1 MAIRRRRFLAGLGA
15 AGAAA
20 SVGPFFHIRP
30 ARADKGELV
39 VVSWGGDYDEAVR
52 DIVGVPF
59 EKATGI
65 KVKFDTPPENAKVK
79 AMVEAK
85 NVAWD
90 VLLTDIPA
98 VLSLVKDKL
107 LEPMDYAALD
117 AKIVGAIPKELR
129 HPYAVGQRIYAFNI
143 VYNTSSFPK
152 GKQPQSWA
160 DVWDAKKF
168 PGGRTFNFRGGIAPQ
183 LEVALLAEGVP
194 MDKLYPLDVERSWK
208 SMDRL
213 KPLVS
218 KWYVS
223 HAEAIQLIAA
233 GEAVVG
239 CTIGSRATSA
249 RKAGAPGDVDYN
261 EGKVSPDNWCVVK
274 GTANRKAAL
283 DFINFALDAKRQAEV
298 SKRVPY
304 GPSNKDAFAHLSP
317 AEAADLN
324 TAPENIGKQFWWD
337 VAWWGKPG
345 ADGKTE
351 RDRQAERYAQW
362 MVKG

>member
-1 MAIRRRRFLAGLGA
+1 MAIRRRRFLAGL
-15 AGAAA
+15 GAAA

-39 VVSWGGDYDEAVR
+39 VVSWGGDYDEALR
-52 DIVGVPF
+52 DLVGQPF

-98 VLSLVKDKL
+98 VLSLAKDKL

-117 AKIVGAIPKELR
+117 KKIVDAIPKELQ

-143 VYNTSSFPK
+143 VYNTNSFPK
-152 GKQPQSWA
+152 GKHPASWA
-160 DVWDAKKF
+160 DVWNAKDF

-183 LEVALLAEGVP
+183 LEVALLADGVA
-194 MDKLYPLDVERSWK
+194 MDKVYPVDVERAWK

-233 GEAVVG
+233 GEATIG

-249 RKAGAPGDVDYN
+249 KKAGAPVDVDYN
-261 EGKVSPDNWCVVK
+261 QGKVSPDNWCLVK
-274 GTANRKAAL
+274 DSANRKAGL
-283 DFINFALDAKRQAEV
+283 DFINFALDPKRQAGV

-304 GPSNKDAFAHLSP
+304 GPSNQDAFAHLSP
-317 AEAADLN
+317 QEAADLN
-324 TAPENIGKQFWWD
+324 TAPDNLKKQFWWD
-337 VAWWGKPG
+337 VAWWGTPG
-345 ADGKTE
+345 PDGKTE
-351 RDRQAERYAQW
+351 REKQTERYAQW

>member
-1 MAIRRRRFLAGLGA
+1 MAIKRRGFLASVS
-15 AGAAA
+15 AGVAAA
-20 SVGPFFHIRP
+20 SLGPFFHVRP

-39 VVSWGGDYDEAVR
+39 VVSWGGDYDEALR
-52 DIVGVPF
+52 ELVGEPF
-59 EKATGI
+59 AKATGI
-65 KVKFDTPPENAKVK
+65 KVKLDTPPENAKVK

-85 NVAWD
+85 NVSWD

-98 VLSLVKDKL
+98 VLSLAKDKL
-107 LEPMDYAALD
+107 LEPMDYGALD
-117 AKIVGAIPKELR
+117 KAIVDAIPPELR

-143 VYNTSSFPK
+143 VYNTKAFTK
-152 GKQPQSWA
+152 GNHPASWA
-160 DVWDAKKF
+160 DVWDAQRF

-183 LEVALLAEGVP
+183 LEVALLADGVA
-194 MDKLYPLDVERSWK
+194 MDKVYPLDVERAWK

-213 KPLVS
+213 KPIVS

-249 RKAGAPGDVDYN
+249 KKAGADVDVDYN
-261 EGKVSPDNWCVVK
+261 QGKVSPDNWCLVK
-274 GTANRKAAL
+274 DSANKKAAL
-283 DFINFALDAKRQAEV
+283 DFINFALDPKRQAEV

-304 GPSNKDAFAHLSP
+304 GPSNKDAFAHLTP

-324 TAPENIGKQFWWD
+324 TAPENLKKQFWWD
-337 VAWWGKPG
+337 VAWWGTPG